1 MAGVSD
7 STYLSM
13 TELARRLDLPES
25 TMRYYCK
32 RFTKFLPY
40 KGEGRRRRYAP
51 ETEKTLVFIANAMH
65 RNKNATAV
73 ELMLQSGQFNPGL
86 HIPQS
91 AAVDVLPSMAVPQA
105 VIQPAPAISA
115 ESGQLLISIM
125 ERQADALGK
134 IAESLGNFVG
144 HLAAQAE
151 RGAYATA
158 LPSSVQADSG
168 DDLRQEI
175 LEIKQQMFTAEKVHQ
190 EDLEQ
195 LRKWLGHMGE
205 AVAKLSG

>member
-1 MAGVSD
+1 
-7 STYLSM
+7 M

-32 RFTKFLPY
+32 RFAKFLPY

-73 ELMLQSGQFNPGL
+73 ELMLQSGQFTPGL
-86 HIPQS
+86 AVVQA
-91 AAVDVLPSMAVPQA
+91 AAVDVLPGMAVPA
-105 VIQPAPAISA
+105 QPAVQASPGVSA
-115 ESGQLLISIM
+115 ESGQLLLSIM
-125 ERQADALGK
+125 ERQAAALGK
-134 IAESLGNFVG
+134 IAESLGNFAG

-151 RGAYATA
+151 NVPAGALASGEGA
-158 LPSSVQADSG
+158 SSASTEA
-168 DDLRQEI
+168 LRQEI
-175 LEIKQQMFTAEKVHQ
+175 LELKQQMFTAEKVHQ
-190 EDLEQ
+190 EDLDQ

-205 AVAKLSG
+205 AVAKLSS